1 MSRIYYSHGG
11 CSVITFCALHVLR
24 NLQLLLSC
32 FFTYFKSDSKHSRH
46 IFGYTTPICLRP
58 PHLLPMSS
66 SPEAPHSQTISE
78 TPNNIHPADG
88 PDSGPPKDQLAPP
101 EQPLIERKNNEDQV
115 TARDSSARAE
125 LEGEHDGQE
134 LSKDDTANE
143 TSEKMDSKCE
153 DSPSAQHQQIATT
166 EEQALEA
173 GSKADTVVSQD
184 LSSARPAD
192 LEESPS
198 PPPPPPKDEKYMYN
212 AQTGESISERTMD
225 PEKEALQNEDME
237 AAVGEEGQTDD
248 IADDSRSEI
257 QSIMTQFQEGDGGP
271 GETEIMSPRLEIA
284 QPMFAI
290 AQHPPRKSSLEP
302 IKQGVAQTS
311 NDDAVS
317 VSSGNMHSPPPR
329 TSSLASIPSA
339 ASLRRQSIHQEPESP
354 LTPQLSKHLPPPPQP
369 EPEPELPFDF
379 HRFLEQLRH
388 RSADPV
394 ARFLRSF
401 LLEFG
406 KRQWM
411 VHEQVKIISDFLEFI
426 SKKMAQC
433 EVWQTVSDAEFDNA
447 REGME
452 KLVMN
457 RLYNQTF
464 SPAIPAPQPAPGSKG
479 KRRGPVSPTRPGR
492 RGQHQEDV
500 ERDQVLAQKVGIYGW
515 VTEEHLD
522 IQPIGE
528 KGKKFMTLAQQG
540 EYHYTLELINQS
552 ISKHTNHV
560 FQNCS
565 K

>member
-1 MSRIYYSHGG
+1 
-11 CSVITFCALHVLR
+11 
-24 NLQLLLSC
+24 
-32 FFTYFKSDSKHSRH
+32 
-46 IFGYTTPICLRP
+46 
-58 PHLLPMSS
+58 MSS
-66 SPEAPHSQTISE
+66 SPEAPHPPTISE

-88 PDSGPPKDQLAPP
+88 PNSGPPKDQLAPP
-101 EQPLIERKNNEDQV
+101 EQPLIERRNNEDQV
-115 TARDSSARAE
+115 TARDSSVRAE
-125 LEGEHDGQE
+125 LEGKHDGQE
-134 LSKDDTANE
+134 LSKDSVANG

-153 DSPSAQHQQIATT
+153 DDPSAQHQQNATM
-166 EEQALEA
+166 EEQALEPE
-173 GSKADTVVSQD
+173 SKADTVVSQD
-184 LSSARPAD
+184 LSSAQAAD
-192 LEESPS
+192 VDASPT
-198 PPPPPPKDEKYMYN
+198 PPPPPPKDKKYKSN
-212 AQTGESISERTMD
+212 PEAGESMPTRAMD
-225 PEKEALQNEDME
+225 LEKEALQNEDME
-237 AAVGEEGQTDD
+237 AAVGREGQIDD
-248 IADDSRSEI
+248 IPDDSKSEI
-257 QSIMTQFQEGDGGP
+257 QSIMTQFGEGDGGP

-339 ASLRRQSIHQEPESP
+339 ASLRRQSIHLEPESP
-354 LTPQLSKHLPPPPQP
+354 LTPQLTKHLPPPPQP

-540 EYHYTLELINQS
+540 KFY
-552 ISKHTNHV
+552 
-560 FQNCS
+560 
-565 K
+565 